1 MRDVDGV
8 LGDDAEAR
16 RLPVFQLGSISRARQ
31 VLRELSGGLGWRRV
45 TWHGFR
51 RGSATDLVA
60 EGASLSKVLAWGAW
74 RSAAFLRYIS
84 ADALSRRQALDHTL
98 AASESGDEGR

>member
-1 MRDVDGV
+1 MRDVEERGSNDVG
-8 LGDDAEAR
+8 AR
-16 RLPVFQLGSISRARQ
+16 RRPLFQLGSVSRARQ
-31 VLRELSGGLGWRRV
+31 LLKDLSGGLGLGKG

-60 EGASLSKVLAWGAW
+60 EGASLSKVLAWGAR

-84 ADALSRRQALDHTL
+84 AGALCR
-98 AASESGDEGR
+98 